1 MIHCFDRPS
10 VLQIAQFYLSSLALG
25 AEHVLKNVR
34 FKYYIYDFQWAL
46 QLYNKYDLFS
56 VACENI
62 SALQLYNIYDL
73 FALYIYTYTSQI
85 YIYAFDCQEIDK
97 NIGNL
102 LFYISI

>member
-1 MIHCFDRPS
+1 MH
-10 VLQIAQFYLSSLALG
+10 
-25 AEHVLKNVR
+25 
-34 FKYYIYDFQWAL
+34 DF
-46 QLYNKYDLFS
+46 FS
-56 VACENI
+56 VAGKNI

-102 LFYISI
+102 LF